1 MDYVACGR
9 HHALGYR
16 YDQKK
21 KKSKNIKS
29 RIFRTNILVGKTC
42 DHKTKKRQST
52 VNDACPEEK
61 NKLRKGV
68 ARVKMTVKENFE

>member
-42 DHKTKKRQST
+42 DHKTNK
-52 VNDACPEEK
+52 EK
-61 NKLRKGV
+61 
-68 ARVKMTVKENFE
+68 AEYSQ